1 MRTTHGLYLLYK
13 HLPENIVSVLDFV
26 TIALRLDVGRIK
38 WQDIF
43 IIKMISFVSSFIFR
57 EGVVFNVTIVMSSL
71 SDSLRS
77 CAVETK

>member
-1 MRTTHGLYLLYK
+1 LYLLYK
-13 HLPENIVSVLDFV
+13 HLPENIESVLDFA

-38 WQDIF
+38 CQDIF

-57 EGVVFNVTIVMSSL
+57 EGAVFNVTIVMSSL

-77 CAVETK
+77 CAVEKK